1 MTAHRLTF
9 KVTRSRALDTGEDVW
24 VALAVG
30 APGSVSGESLAEL
43 VEEVEAV
50 KHFCLGLPKET
61 PVSVEYVYELPGL
74 PQDVLTSYRRERAHL
89 DESARA
95 IAVRLREA
103 GLSER
108 DSAMLLD
115 VPESRMDLLERSA

>member
-1 MTAHRLTF
+1 MTAHHLTF
-9 KVTRSRALDTGEDVW
+9 KVTRSRALDTGGDVW

-50 KHFCLGLPKET
+50 KHFCLGLPEET

-74 PQDVLTSYRRERAHL
+74 PQEVLTSYRRERAQL

-95 IAVRLREA
+95 LAVRLREA

-108 DSAMLLD
+108 DSATLLD
-115 VPESRMDLLERSA
+115 MPASGTDLLRSPA

>member
-1 MTAHRLTF
+1 M
-9 KVTRSRALDTGEDVW
+9 W

-50 KHFCLGLPKET
+50 KHFCLGLPEET

-74 PQDVLTSYRRERAHL
+74 PQEVLTSYRRERAQL

-95 IAVRLREA
+95 LAVRLREA

-108 DSAMLLD
+108 DSATLLD
-115 VPESRMDLLERSA
+115 MPASGTDLLRSPA